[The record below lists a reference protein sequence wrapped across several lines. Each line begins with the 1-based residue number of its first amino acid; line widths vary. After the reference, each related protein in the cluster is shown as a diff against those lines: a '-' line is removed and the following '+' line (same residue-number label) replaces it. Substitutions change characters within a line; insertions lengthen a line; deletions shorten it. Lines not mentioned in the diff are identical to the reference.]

1 MTPRKTGAAAI
12 ACGLALTM
20 CLGMGFASTA
30 SAATVTFDKDLQGQT
45 VSGRS
50 FNAYKLATMSQPT
63 ADGDVTYTFV
73 DDNVRN
79 AVKTTLKAMG
89 KNVDKTGTDVALSGV
104 IAGLTNSEK
113 VAFASKLTDT
123 LKQSTDIHPTPINGN
138 SATLDDYG
146 YYVIEETTAAP
157 SVVKAA
163 PFLLQVKGQN
173 VNTTLKSAQPSIN
186 KDIVS
191 EGKKDT
197 KYDDTSI
204 GQDVKFELNDMKVPN
219 TYGYDT
225 FTYTIND
232 LMSNGLTF
240 TKAQLDAMTVT
251 IDGKPVD
258 KSNYTVLVNGK
269 DSSTMGA
276 DWSVK
281 GARFQI
287 KFNDTYFIGT
297 YGDAGAD
304 GKLSYTQNPEAGK
317 PIKVNFS
324 ATLNEDAKTAD
335 PENNTV
341 NLTYTNKPGTTTDST
356 DHKVYVYTY
365 GIDVNKTFSDKKD
378 LFSQV
383 EFGLTGANDEEI
395 YVTGSNG
402 NYTVVKKGTAGAVSA
417 ASGLK
422 LTAQG
427 ELKIK
432 GFDAGTYTL
441 TETKCP
447 DGYEPAGGKTQTIT
461 ITPNYGT
468 NGADGKTGKKVTV
481 AQDTNKDGYV
491 DASVVNKPGSF
502 HLPET
507 GAAGMILLPMIGIG
521 VMAGAAITLRRKARS
536 DK

>member
-1 MTPRKTGAAAI
+1 MTPKKTGAAAI

-20 CLGMGFASTA
+20 CLSMGFASTA

-50 FNAYKLATMSQPT
+50 FNAYKLATMSQLT
-63 ADGDVTYTFV
+63 TGGDVTYTFV
-73 DDNVRN
+73 DDNVRA
-79 AVKTTLKAMG
+79 AVKTTLTAMG

-104 IAGLTNSEK
+104 IAKLTNSEK
-113 VAFASKLTDT
+113 VTFASKLTDT
-123 LKQSTDIHPTPINGN
+123 LKQNTGIHPTTINGN
-138 SATLDDYG
+138 SANLDDWG
-146 YYVIEETTAAP
+146 YYVIEETTANA

-163 PFLLQVKGQN
+163 PFLLQVKDQDI
-173 VNTTLKSAQPSIN
+173 NTTLKSAQPSIN

-219 TYGYDT
+219 TYGYDK

-232 LMSNGLTF
+232 QMSNGLTF

-251 IDGKPVD
+251 IDGKTVD
-258 KSNYTVLVNGK
+258 KSNYTVLVNGYGP
-269 DSSTMGA
+269 STMGA

-281 GARFQI
+281 GAKFQI
-287 KFNDTYFIGT
+287 KFNDTYFIGQ

-335 PENNTV
+335 PEENTV

-383 EFGLTGANDEEI
+383 EFGLTGANGDI

-422 LTAQG
+422 LTTQG

-432 GFDAGTYTL
+432 GLDAGTYTL

-447 DGYEPAGGKTQTIT
+447 DGYQPAGGKIQTIT
-461 ITPNYGT
+461 ITPDYGT
-468 NGADGKTGKKVTV
+468 NGADGKAGNKVTV

-491 DASVVNKPGSF
+491 DASVVNKPEIF

-521 VMAGAAITLRRKARS
+521 AMAGAAITLRRKARS

>member
-1 MTPRKTGAAAI
+1 MTPRKTGAVAI

-30 SAATVTFDKDLQGQT
+30 SAATVTFDKDLQGQI

-50 FNAYKLATMSQPT
+50 FNAYKIATMSQPDK
-63 ADGDVTYTFV
+63 DGNSTYTFV
-73 DDNVRN
+73 NDTVRN
-79 AVKTTLKAMG
+79 AVKTTLQAMN
-89 KNVDKTGTDVALSGV
+89 KDVSATGTDVALSGA
-104 IAGLTNSEK
+104 IAKLSNSEK
-113 VAFASKLTDT
+113 VTFASKLTDA
-123 LKQSTDIHPTPINGN
+123 LKQNNVNPKAINGN
-138 SATLDDYG
+138 TAELDDYG
-146 YYVIEETTAAP
+146 YYVIEETTAES

-163 PFLLQVKGQN
+163 PFLLQVKNQD

-191 EGKKDT
+191 EGKQDT

-219 TYGYDT
+219 TYGYDK

-232 LMSNGLTF
+232 QMSNGLTF

-251 IDGKPVD
+251 IDGQPVA
-258 KSNYTVLVNGK
+258 KTNYTVLVNGQ
-269 DSSTMGA
+269 DSSTLGA
-276 DWSVK
+276 GWSLK
-281 GARFQI
+281 GAKFQI

-297 YGDAGAD
+297 YGDADAN
-304 GKLSYTQNPEAGK
+304 GKLSYTQDPEAGK

-324 ATLNEDAKTAD
+324 ATLNEDAKISD

-341 NLTYTNKPGTTTDST
+341 NLTYTNKPGATTDSE

-365 GIDVNKTFSDKKD
+365 GIDVNKTFSDKKN

-383 EFGLTGANDEEI
+383 EFGLTGANGNDI

-402 NYTVVKKGTAGAVSA
+402 NYTVVKAGTAGAVSA
-417 ASGLK
+417 ADGLK
-422 LTAQG
+422 LTATG

-432 GFDAGTYTL
+432 GLDAGTYTL

-461 ITPNYGT
+461 ITPDYGKD
-468 NGADGKTGKKVTV
+468 GADGKAGKKVTV
-481 AQDTNKDGYV
+481 AKDFNKDGYV
-491 DASVVNKPGSF
+491 DASVVNKPGIF

-521 VMAGAAITLRRKARS
+521 VMAGAAITLRRKAQS

>member
-113 VAFASKLTDT
+113 VTFARKLTDT
-123 LKQSTDIHPTPINGN
+123 LKQSTVHPTAINGN
-138 SATLDDYG
+138 SANLDDYG
-146 YYVIEETTAAP
+146 YYVIEETTAAA

-232 LMSNGLTF
+232 QMSNGLTF

-269 DSSTMGA
+269 DSSTLGA

-281 GARFQI
+281 GAKFQI

-383 EFGLTGANDEEI
+383 EFGLTGAKGEEI

-432 GFDAGTYTL
+432 GLDAGTYTL

-461 ITPNYGT
+461 ITPDYGT

-507 GAAGMILLPMIGIG
+507 GAA
-521 VMAGAAITLRRKARS
+521 ITLRRKARS